1 MNRGIK
7 LPCVQIFSQISDHD
21 ILKKIDNYVLTMHF
35 WNSKV
40 RSWESAYSNWLFEI
54 VFQKKFNSCK
64 IRACLKK
71 ACFFSCEAILNLVFR
86 RKPIGIFGGLDV
98 LTATERTHVC
108 KNTYKLKKLN
118 RRFIDRQN
126 CGRSAAICT
135 PRKRSNNSSI
145 NIFRSKS
152 VLGRSKTKND
162 DKKSANFP
170 NKIRYT
176 D

>member
-1 MNRGIK
+1 MPMR
-7 LPCVQIFSQISDHD
+7 ISV
-21 ILKKIDNYVLTMHF
+21 LELTFRNSVWNKI
-35 WNSKV
+35 W
-40 RSWESAYSNWLFEI
+40 
-54 VFQKKFNSCK
+54 SCK
-64 IRACLKK
+64 IRRPV
-71 ACFFSCEAILNLVFR
+71 FFCEAILNLVFR

-162 DKKSANFP
+162 DKFP
-170 NKIRYT
+170 AKIRYKEELWLFCRIIIRSHWLRASCT
-176 D
+176 DVCVFSCTDACSELKLTPSIDTTTD